1 MSPAGAP
8 LIVASNRGPVGFE
21 RGPDGRLEPHRGSG
35 GLVTALLG
43 AMQEA
48 GGLWVAAAMS
58 EGDREMAERSDGGRI
73 DMQAFG
79 STYRVRYLDVPE
91 DVYDGYYNGIS
102 NGVLWFAHHY
112 LWDTVRSPSFG
123 DDVERAWGQ
132 YVEVNR
138 RFAQALAEEGE
149 RAAAEPAYL
158 VQDYHLA
165 LVPRFLRELRPQ
177 AQIAHFSHTSMAGP
191 TYFRMLPN
199 EMRNQLLQGMLG
211 ADVLGFHS
219 QAWAE
224 NFMLSARQLPGARV
238 DLARSR
244 IRSDGRDVA
253 VRIHPISV
261 DGRAMRQSAS
271 TQQVNEVRR
280 ELNRWRGNARLILRV
295 DRLELT
301 KNIVR
306 GFQAYE
312 MLLQRDPSWRGRVRF
327 LALLSPS
334 RMDVP
339 EYRAYADASLA
350 EADRINEALGTEDWK
365 PIEVRLKDDYLGAI
379 AAYGLYD
386 VLFVNPV
393 IDGMNLVAMEGPLLN
408 RRQGVLVLSRNAG
421 AYGRLGR
428 YSVGVNPFDLREMAN
443 ALQTALEMPVDERAR
458 RARGLSRLVLSN
470 TPARWVGAQL
480 EDLERARRRRS
491 ASAGGDS
498 ARAQAS

>member
-1 MSPAGAP
+1 
-8 LIVASNRGPVGFE
+8 
-21 RGPDGRLEPHRGSG
+21 
-35 GLVTALLG
+35 
-43 AMQEA
+43 
-48 GGLWVAAAMS
+48 
-58 EGDREMAERSDGGRI
+58 MAERSDGGRI

-79 STYRVRYLDVPE
+79 SAYRVRYLDVPP

-123 DDVERAWGQ
+123 DDVAKAWGH

-149 RAAAEPAYL
+149 RAAPAEPAYL

-165 LVPRFLRELRPQ
+165 LVPKFLRELRPQ

-191 TYFRMLPN
+191 TYFRMLPT

-224 NFMLSARQLPGARV
+224 NFMLSARQLPGTRV

-261 DGRAMRQSAS
+261 DGRAMRESAA
-271 TQQVNEVRR
+271 TPQVHELRR
-280 ELNRWRGNARLILRV
+280 KLNRWRGNARLILRV

-312 MLLQRDPSWRGRVRF
+312 MLLERNRSWRGRVRF

-339 EYRAYADASLA
+339 EYRAYAEASLA
-350 EADRINEALGTEDWK
+350 EADRINEALGEADWK

-408 RRQGVLVLSRNAG
+408 RRHGVLVLSRNAG

-428 YSVGVNPFDLREMAN
+428 YSVGVNPFDLGEMAD
-443 ALQTALEMPVDERAR
+443 ALQSALEMPVDERAR

-470 TPARWVGAQL
+470 TPARWVAAQL
-480 EDLERARRRRS
+480 EDLERARRRRN
-491 ASAGGDS
+491 APDGAGT